1 MGILIGYIY
10 WIVLRVKD
18 LTEQLEQTSSETK
31 RMHEDVA
38 FKENEL
44 EVSYQVF
51 ISYLKQRHLYLGF
64 DHFCVVKVM
73 ASTAMVYI
81 HGSH

>member
-10 WIVLRVKD
+10 WILLRVKD

-51 ISYLKQRHLYLGF
+51 ISYL
-64 DHFCVVKVM
+64 
-73 ASTAMVYI
+73 
-81 HGSH
+81 

>member
-10 WIVLRVKD
+10 IYIYIYRVVHRVKD

-44 EVSYQVF
+44 EVSFQVF
-51 ISYLKQRHLYLGF
+51 ISYL
-64 DHFCVVKVM
+64 
-73 ASTAMVYI
+73 
-81 HGSH
+81 